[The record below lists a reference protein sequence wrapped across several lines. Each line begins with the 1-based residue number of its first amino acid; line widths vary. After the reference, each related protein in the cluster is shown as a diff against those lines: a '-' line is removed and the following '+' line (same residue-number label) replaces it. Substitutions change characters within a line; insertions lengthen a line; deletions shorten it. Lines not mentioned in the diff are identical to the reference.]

1 MSKAILT
8 ATREITQDDINRD
21 GQAAQDKAV
30 AERAEYERQCRHA
43 GISPQN
49 KAAGESGRLCSGGGW
64 DRVKTQWIRVQRA
77 ESSARQAADSAKHRK
92 ARKATVNIAVVDS
105 YDIKDALKSR
115 GYRFNRDGY
124 WVDFLGMHTKAAWVR
139 EVAPVSAEAEIAA
152 LRDLGA
158 TVEADSAINQM
169 LKPEAL

>member
-21 GQAAQDKAV
+21 AQAAQDKAV
-30 AERAEYERQCRHA
+30 AARAEYERQCA
-43 GISPQN
+43 NEKISPEN

-64 DRVKTQWIRVQRA
+64 DSVKTQWIRVQRA

-92 ARKATVNIAVVDS
+92 PRKATVKIAVVDS
-105 YDIKDALKSR
+105 YDIKDELKSR
-115 GYRFNRDGY
+115 GYRFSRDGY
-124 WVDFLGMHTKAAWVR
+124 RVDFLGMQIKAAWVR
-139 EVAPVSAEAEIAA
+139 EVAPGEAETEVAA
-152 LRDLGA
+152 LRELGA
-158 TVEADSAINQM
+158 TVEADSAINQI